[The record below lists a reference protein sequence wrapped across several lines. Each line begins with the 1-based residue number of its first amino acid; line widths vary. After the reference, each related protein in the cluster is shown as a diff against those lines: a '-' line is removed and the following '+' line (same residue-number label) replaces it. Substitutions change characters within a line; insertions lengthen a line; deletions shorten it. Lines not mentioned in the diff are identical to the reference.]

1 MTRKPVG
8 KRASSSSDSAAIRAA
23 QTQALARLV
32 AAAEWVIGSDE
43 AGYGTWAGDLIV
55 CAVAV
60 RKTWVDETVTDS
72 KDLTDK
78 ARREIVARYRAS
90 PDVLRVIH
98 RTSPPKIDER
108 GVWAAAISSHNEVHR
123 ALEEKLQA
131 VHPGVTFVHIADG
144 FENAHLKLD
153 ARIVPLAKADKFV
166 PAVSLASCFAKVVQ
180 CELMHR
186 AGEIYPGYG
195 FEKHHGYGTQ
205 QHRRALA
212 SLGVLD
218 IHRKSYRP
226 IRNLIGDG
234 SPPHSG

>member
-1 MTRKPVG
+1 MTRQAVV
-8 KRASSSSDSAAIRAA
+8 KRASSSKPSAASRAE
-23 QTQALARLV
+23 QTQVLARLV
-32 AAAEWVIGSDE
+32 AAVEWVIGSDE

-60 RKTWVDETVTDS
+60 PKTWADSSVTDS
-72 KDLTDK
+72 KDLTDR
-78 ARREIVARYRAS
+78 ARREIVQRYRGS

-98 RTSPPKIDER
+98 RTSPREIDR
-108 GVWAAAISSHNEVHR
+108 AGVWSAVISSHNEAHR

-144 FENAHLKLD
+144 FENAHLRLD
-153 ARIVPLAKADKFV
+153 ARIVPVVKADTFI

-180 CELMHR
+180 CELMQR
-186 AGEIYPGYG
+186 AAEVYPGYG
-195 FEKHHGYGTQ
+195 FEKHHGYGTK

-212 SLGVLD
+212 VLGVLD

-226 IRNLIGDG
+226 IRELISDG
-234 SPPHSG
+234 SPPHRR